1 MSEDWRGDVAWA
13 AEQCCKVAERLGRLL
28 EQQDVPAWAF
38 PVGTDEYP
46 PERWYAATLH
56 DTTGVRNGG
65 YAHIGVDEN
74 LDVPNWGDV
83 DRGQPVFC
91 VAPGVVQVV
100 GYSSS
105 YLGSVIIEVQHQ
117 GYPLYVRYW
126 HLADDGVF
134 RGLAVGQ
141 AVEAG
146 QQVGA
151 IGNYRLGAGGDH
163 LHLDCARDLFGAHW
177 WFTKHPDI
185 RWIDPVPVLSWH
197 LDAVAVE
204 AMLQKGA

>member
-74 LDVPNWGDV
+74 LDVPGATWTGDN
-83 DRGQPVFC
+83 PC
-91 VAPGVVQVV
+91 SA
-100 GYSSS
+100 S
-105 YLGSVIIEVQHQ
+105 
-117 GYPLYVRYW
+117 PLALSRSW
-126 HLADDGVF
+126 AIRLATW
-134 RGLAVGQ
+134 A
-141 AVEAG
+141 A
-146 QQVGA
+146 
-151 IGNYRLGAGGDH
+151 
-163 LHLDCARDLFGAHW
+163 
-177 WFTKHPDI
+177 
-185 RWIDPVPVLSWH
+185 
-197 LDAVAVE
+197 
-204 AMLQKGA
+204 